1 MKIGAQMYTVRDFC
15 KTTEDLAETLKKIA
29 DIGYKT
35 VQVSGTCSFDAEWM
49 KDELEKNG
57 LECVLTHTAPARVSG
72 ETVKVAEEHKVFGCK
87 NVGIGSFPEWDP
99 MSEEKFEAFVSKYL
113 PAAKTLNENG
123 CYFMY
128 HNHAFEFLNKV
139 GDKTLMQA
147 LIDSFPADLMGF
159 TLDTHWVKVGG
170 EDPVEYLKLLKGRT
184 PCVHFKDLVYDSE
197 NKPLFAPV
205 GSGVLDFD
213 SIIKTCIDLGIEYA
227 LVEQDNCYGEDPF
240 ACLKKSYDYLT
251 SMGLN

>member
-1 MKIGAQMYTVRDFC
+1 MRIGAQMYTVRDFC

-35 VQVSGTCSFDAEWM
+35 VQVSGTCSFEAEWM
-49 KDELEKNG
+49 RDELKKNG
-57 LECVLTHTAPARVSG
+57 LECVLTHTAPARVAN
-72 ETVKVAEEHKVFGCK
+72 ETAKVAEEHKIFGCN
-87 NVGIGSFPEWDP
+87 NVGIGAFPEWDP
-99 MSEEKFEAFVSKYL
+99 MSEEKFNAFVEKYL
-113 PAAKTLNENG
+113 SAAKTLNENG

-147 LIDSFPADLMGF
+147 LIDAFPAEYMGF

-184 PCVHFKDLVYDSE
+184 PCVHLKDLVYDAD

-205 GSGVLDFD
+205 GSGLLDFD
-213 SIIKTCIDLGIEYA
+213 SIIKTCIDLDVKYA

-251 SMGLN
+251 SVGLN